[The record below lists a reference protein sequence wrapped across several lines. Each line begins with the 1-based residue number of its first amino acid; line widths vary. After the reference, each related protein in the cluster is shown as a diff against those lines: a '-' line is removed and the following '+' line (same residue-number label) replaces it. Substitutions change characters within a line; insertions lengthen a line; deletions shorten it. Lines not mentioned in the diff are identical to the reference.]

1 MSHATSI
8 LRLAPPDE
16 VAAPAPAAPDAANP
30 PSRAPFEHVY
40 RDHYAAIGGYIY
52 RRTGDAHATEDLVA
66 EVFLAALRAY
76 PRYQDR
82 GLPIRAWLLR
92 IATNAVNK
100 WARTRRRGRWLIFA
114 GRGATDVAAA
124 AGAAADARASREAM
138 LALSPAHQA
147 VLALHYL
154 EGLSV
159 EETAGVLGVSE
170 GTVKSRLSRARE
182 ALRRRLGGDAA
193 APAHGDGSTTP

>member
-1 MSHATSI
+1 MSHASSI
-8 LRLAPPDE
+8 LRLAQAD
-16 VAAPAPAAPDAANP
+16 APDPAVAPHAAT
-30 PSRAPFEHVY
+30 RAPFEHVY

-52 RRTGDAHATEDLVA
+52 RRTGDAHATDDLVA

-100 WARTRRRGRWLIFA
+100 WARSRRRGRWLIFV

-124 AGAAADARASREAM
+124 AAPAAADARSSREAM
-138 LALSPAHQA
+138 LTLSPAHQS

-159 EETAGVLGVSE
+159 EEVAAVLGASE

-182 ALRRRLGGDAA
+182 ALRKRLEGGS
-193 APAHGDGSTTP
+193 GSTTP